1 MNYFL
6 NKINAMKT
14 KKFIRSNPHLPV
26 RDLKETLDYY
36 RDVLGFYDEWHW
48 INKDGKITDGGIRRN
63 DMRLLF
69 AEDPDFTNAINN
81 KSHRLPL
88 MWFVDNIEDIY
99 AEFQDRDIEIADALK
114 THPYGLRE
122 FAFIDINDYY
132 IRIAEQTE

>member
-1 MNYFL
+1 M
-6 NKINAMKT
+6 
-14 KKFIRSNPHLPV
+14 PV

-36 RDVLGFYDEWHW
+36 RDVLGFYDEWNW